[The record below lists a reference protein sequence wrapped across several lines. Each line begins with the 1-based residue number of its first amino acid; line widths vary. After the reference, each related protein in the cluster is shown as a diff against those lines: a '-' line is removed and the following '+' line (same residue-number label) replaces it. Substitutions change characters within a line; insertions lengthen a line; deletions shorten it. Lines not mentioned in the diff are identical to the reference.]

1 MDDRTIEPV
10 VDLSSLRFSWTAAG
24 PPLLEIGTLRVAR
37 GERVF
42 LRGRSGSGKSTLL
55 NLLAGVV
62 TPQDGSIRIL
72 GSDLRTLSGAGR
84 DRFRADHIGYIFQM
98 FNLIAYLSV
107 IENVCLP
114 CGFSEQRRQRAI
126 EGGASLESEAIRL
139 LRHLDMGDEGLLRRP
154 VTELSV
160 GQQQRVAAA
169 RALIGAPEVVIADEP
184 TSALDANR
192 RAAFL
197 ELLFAQCSRNNTALV
212 FASHDES
219 LAPLFDRTIELTEL
233 NRAASRAVAA
243 EGARE

>member
-24 PPLLEIGTLRVAR
+24 PPLLEISTLRVAR

-72 GSDLRTLSGAGR
+72 GSDLRALSGAGR

-126 EGGASLESEAIRL
+126 KGGASLESEAIRL

-154 VTELSV
+154 VT
-160 GQQQRVAAA
+160 
-169 RALIGAPEVVIADEP
+169 D
-184 TSALDANR
+184 
-192 RAAFL
+192 
-197 ELLFAQCSRNNTALV
+197 
-212 FASHDES
+212 
-219 LAPLFDRTIELTEL
+219 
-233 NRAASRAVAA
+233 
-243 EGARE
+243 